1 MQLEALRDDPPPRL
15 YGLDALRGLCAIAV
29 MLYHFYSWNGTDA
42 FQVGYFGVYIF
53 FILSGFSLWYVYRP
67 RALDVALLR
76 SFFVARVARVAPLY
90 VLVVAL
96 MIGLRVFGSG
106 VDTLLDLSTLSGTL
120 LNVTFLF
127 GTALPGKLSM
137 VIGGWS
143 LGIEA
148 VFYCLFPVFLLF
160 APRLRTLVALSVVA
174 VLVNQLYVANLM
186 HDYELLSHEYT
197 MFYTVFPV
205 FLVYFLLGVLV
216 AEWYRCRPPVAAYI
230 ARWPAQTALKLLALA
245 CLGGIFF
252 IPVIS
257 LEAFLFGPHY
267 LLMLCLSAAL
277 MMATACIRLTARW
290 EQALYRF
297 LGDISYA
304 TYLMHYLV
312 YLLMAKV
319 LQRLYPDTAMLAFLP
334 LIGLCAVA
342 VAYVV
347 FRLYEMPMRRYL
359 TRRM

>member
-1 MQLEALRDDPPPRL
+1 MTQVLTPLPQPRL
-15 YGLDALRGLCAIAV
+15 YGLDALRGLCALAI
-29 MLYHFYSWNGTDA
+29 MIYHFYAWNGTEA

-67 RALDVALLR
+67 RLLDVPLLR

-90 VLVVAL
+90 VLVVWLMLAL
-96 MIGLRVFGSG
+96 SVIGGGVGSI
-106 VDTLLDLSTLSGTL
+106 LNLSTANSVL

-137 VIGGWS
+137 VTGGWS

-160 APRLRTLVALSVVA
+160 APRLRTLLVLTSAA
-174 VLVNQLYVANLM
+174 VLINQLYVANLI
-186 HDYELLSHEYT
+186 HTYEFHGHE
-197 MFYTVFPV
+197 YTVFPV
-205 FLVYFLLGVLV
+205 FLVYFLLGILV
-216 AEWYRCRPPVAAYI
+216 AEWYRRPATSAPALSRAPVQYGL
-230 ARWPAQTALKLLALA
+230 RLLVLA

-252 IPVIS
+252 TPVLS
-257 LEAFLFGPHY
+257 LEQFLFGPHY
-267 LLMLCLSAAL
+267 FLMLLLSAGL
-277 MMATACIRLTARW
+277 MMAAACIRPMARW

-304 TYLMHYLV
+304 AYLMHYIV
-312 YLLMAKV
+312 YILIGKLM
-319 LQRLYPDTAMLAFLP
+319 QRVYPDATMLELLP
-334 LIGLCAVA
+334 LIGLSTVA

-347 FRLYEMPMRRYL
+347 FRLYEMPARRYL